1 VSSMTSRLLRGGTLL
16 IAALMTA
23 ACGEAT
29 AQDWRTLNSS
39 RQAGGEERL
48 AVEVEYGAG
57 RLSLGPGEPGMLYS
71 AKVHYDAATFTP
83 VVDYTAGRLRLG
95 VESGTVRGRNVR
107 AGELDLRLTPEVP
120 VDLSVRF
127 GAAEANLDLGG
138 LRVDRLE
145 IQTGASR
152 TILDVSAPNP
162 QRCRSATIQV
172 GAARFEARGLGNL
185 NAERLSVQ
193 GGVGEVTLDFSGEW
207 LADMTAS
214 VEMGLGALTLAV
226 PRNRAVRINREG
238 RLASFDS
245 EGLVKRGDAYYSE
258 NWSTADTRLTVD
270 LKAALGSIRV
280 VWLDT

>member
-1 VSSMTSRLLRGGTLL
+1 MYDAARLLRGGTVLL
-16 IAALMTA
+16 AALTAA
-23 ACGEAT
+23 ACGEA
-29 AQDWRTLNSS
+29 AAEDWRTLNSS
-39 RQAGGEERL
+39 RQAGGEELL

-57 RLSLGPGEPGMLYS
+57 TLNLGSSEPGILYS
-71 AKVHYDAATFTP
+71 ARVHYDAATFTP
-83 VVDYTAGRLRLG
+83 VVDYTDGRLRLG
-95 VESGTVRGRNVR
+95 VEGGTVRGRNVR

-138 LRVDRLE
+138 LHVDRLE

-152 TILDVSAPNP
+152 TVLDVSAPNP

-172 GAARFEARGLGNL
+172 GAARFEARRLGNL

-193 GGVGEVTLDFSGEW
+193 GGVGEVTLDFTGEW
-207 LADMTAS
+207 AAGMSAS
-214 VEMGLGALTLAV
+214 VEMGLGALTLRV
-226 PRNRAVRINREG
+226 PRGLALRINREG

-245 EGLVKRGDAYYSE
+245 EGLVKRGDSYYSE
-258 NWSTADTRLTVD
+258 NWSAEDTHLTVD
-270 LKAALGSIRV
+270 IKAALGSIRV